1 MESLTEKGDLPK
13 PIVTD
18 MSLDNY
24 TNPKDITFLTVGT
37 GGDELGNPKFNPDY
51 LVIQEDDEYGFVNLI
66 LNNDGDS
73 SWRI

>member
-1 MESLTEKGDLPK
+1 MRSYPIRYNTEVESLTEKGDLPK

-37 GGDELGNPKFNPDY
+37 GEMN
-51 LVIQEDDEYGFVNLI
+51 
-66 LNNDGDS
+66 
-73 SWRI
+73 